1 MHQSHHHKHQLM
13 EHQKVM
19 EQFLNNQFM
28 TQMPVMLQLQ
38 LKAMEDNLQQPKD
51 TVVNQDTIK
60 TNSTT
65 KTKVIKIKAIEI
77 FIQESNNLEINLNL

>member
-1 MHQSHHHKHQLM
+1 
-13 EHQKVM
+13 M